1 MGITIIG
8 GRTMIVIKIG
18 LILLAPFAILM
29 IWWFILSFYDIIRG
43 EAFTER
49 DFWGRKVKDENEE

>member
-1 MGITIIG
+1 
-8 GRTMIVIKIG
+8 MIVIKIF
-18 LILLAPFAILM
+18 LILLIPFAILM

-49 DFWGRKVKDENEE
+49 DFWGRRIKDENEE

>member
-1 MGITIIG
+1 
-8 GRTMIVIKIG
+8 MIVIKIFLVL
-18 LILLAPFAILM
+18 LIPFAILI

-49 DFWGRKVKDENEE
+49 DFCGRKVEE

>member
-1 MGITIIG
+1 
-8 GRTMIVIKIG
+8 MIVIKIFFVL
-18 LILLAPFAILM
+18 LIPFAILM

-49 DFWGRKVKDENEE
+49 DFWGRKVKE

>member
-1 MGITIIG
+1 
-8 GRTMIVIKIG
+8 MIVIKIG
-18 LILLAPFAILM
+18 LILLAPFAVLM